1 MDTVVLITGGFDP
14 MHSGHL
20 KYISAAASRG
30 HKLVVGVNSD
40 EWLTRKKGQPFM
52 PSSERLAIISSI
64 RDVDLT
70 ITFNDDDGTAKDA
83 IRQVLDVYPTHNV
96 IFANGGDRTSANIP
110 EMDITDPR
118 LRFEFGVGGE
128 DKANSSSWILTEW
141 KTPKTIRSWG
151 YYRNLHSDG
160 PGVKVKELTVAP
172 HAKLSMQRHDHRSE
186 HWHVSTGVATVNV
199 GDSPTDYDT
208 LTLKVHDTLEI
219 PVGKWHQLCNNT
231 SEDVKIVEIQYGANC
246 IEEDI
251 ERHGVALDYGRH
263 ITKEEV
269 VVAANGNGT
278 YWTSD
283 Y

>member
-1 MDTVVLITGGFDP
+1 MVTVVLITGGFDP

-83 IRQVLDVYPTHNV
+83 IHQVLAAYPDCNV

-110 EMDITDPR
+110 EMDIVDPR

-128 DKANSSSWILTEW
+128 NKSNSSSWILTEW

-160 PGVKVKELTVAP
+160 PSVKVKELTVNP
-172 HAKLSMQRHDHRSE
+172 GAKLSMQKHELRSE
-186 HWHVSTGVATVNV
+186 HWHVSTGTATVNISNT
-199 GDSPTDYDT
+199 GPEDYTTHT
-208 LTLKVHDTLEI
+208 LNKHDTVDI
-219 PVGKWHQLCNNT
+219 PVDTWHQLCNNT
-231 SEDVKIVEIQYGANC
+231 DTEVKVVEIQFGANC

-251 ERHGVALDYGRH
+251 IRHGVDPFYGKD
-263 ITKEEV
+263 IK
-269 VVAANGNGT
+269 
-278 YWTSD
+278 
-283 Y
+283 